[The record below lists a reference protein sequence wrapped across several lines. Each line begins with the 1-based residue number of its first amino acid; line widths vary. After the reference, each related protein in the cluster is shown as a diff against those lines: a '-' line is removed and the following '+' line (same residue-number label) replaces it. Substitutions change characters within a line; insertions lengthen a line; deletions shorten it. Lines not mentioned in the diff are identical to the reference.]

1 MEASRERGSG
11 PGTSPV
17 KNNLADVP
25 SVRHPSRL
33 ADSSGYVVPYPAS
46 ARASSSG
53 SSLMQESSA
62 SDRAACSAWESW
74 CGRGASLLSGVGLA
88 VGSGASVLF
97 GPAVGPSVGVG
108 SGVDT
113 GVDPASSVGV
123 FAGSGVAA
131 AMLAGAVVSV
141 GSGAGV
147 APVQAI
153 IAASVNRSRAM
164 TGRRGFGIDG
174 VHPSVRSTI
183 HSTGHLCLFSPSCC
197 HRPVGVTCRSRYLNL
212 VYPEPE
218 RLE

>member
-1 MEASRERGSG
+1 MEASKEIGSG

-33 ADSSGYVVPYPAS
+33 AYSSGDVVPYPAS

-88 VGSGASVLF
+88 VGSWDSVLF

-108 SGVDT
+108 SGVGT
-113 GVDPASSVGV
+113 GVDLASSVPA
-123 FAGSGVAA
+123 FAGRGVAA
-131 AMLAGAVVSV
+131 AILVGAGVSV
-141 GSGAGV
+141 AFGVGV
-147 APVQAI
+147 APVQANRTI
-153 IAASVNRSRAM
+153 RIATVTGSRAVV
-164 TGRRGFGIDG
+164 GRKGLGIG
-174 VHPSVRSTI
+174 GCPSYGEVRHP
-183 HSTGHLCLFSPSCC
+183 F
-197 HRPVGVTCRSRYLNL
+197 
-212 VYPEPE
+212 
-218 RLE
+218 